1 MFTTRTLLHEGEAGH
16 VEVKP
21 ARLSA
26 PLAPRELWVDVLEEE
41 QLLAT
46 DDGAHPLGK
55 ALLQL
60 SLLAVPALAISLSS
74 APKKI
79 RLQSTSIIARRSSE
93 VVGEQST
100 SPRGRR
106 SH

>member
-1 MFTTRTLLHEGEAGH
+1 MTVLP
-16 VEVKP
+16 V
-21 ARLSA
+21 
-26 PLAPRELWVDVLEEE
+26 APRELWVDVLEEE

-74 APKKI
+74 APRKM
-79 RLQSTSIIARRSSE
+79 RLQSSIIARRSSE

-100 SPRGRR
+100 SPRGRT